1 MSNILITGANQGI
14 GYFMVKELL
23 SCGNSVTVLDLE
35 TDRLA
40 ELKKDFPDTLLPIK
54 ADVCSAEEVASAVK
68 TAVTL
73 FGKLD
78 IAVHNAC
85 LCTFKS
91 LEETDLNIFRKVMD
105 VNYFGAVR
113 LTKAVIPHMNSGGR
127 VIFTSSGVGITGF
140 SDISPYASSKG
151 AIEAFA
157 KCMNIE
163 HESKGVSFHIL
174 HPPLCKTESASGLL
188 IPDEFKSEPDK
199 VGIGLAKNIRKKRF
213 IICHSAGMKLQTMS
227 CYLSPI
233 KTGKMMSMGAK
244 RYAESLNK

>member
-23 SCGNSVTVLDLE
+23 QSGNTVTVIDLE
-35 TDRLA
+35 TDKLE
-40 ELKKDFPDTLLPIK
+40 ELKKDFPDVLLPIK
-54 ADVCSAEEVASAVK
+54 SDVRSADEINYAVELAVK
-68 TAVTL
+68 S
-73 FGKLD
+73 FGEID

-85 LCTFKS
+85 LCTFKN
-91 LEETDLNIFRKVMD
+91 LGETGFETYQNVFD

-113 LTKAVIPHMNSGGR
+113 LTKAVLPHIKSGGR
-127 VIFTSSGVGITGF
+127 VIFTSSGVGVTGF

-163 HESKGVSFHIL
+163 HEKKGVSFHIF
-174 HPPLCKTESASGLL
+174 HPPLCRTKSASGLL
-188 IPDEFKSEPDK
+188 IPEDFKSDPEK
-199 VGIGLAKNIRKKRF
+199 VGAGLAKNIRKRSF
-213 IICHSAGMKLQTMS
+213 IICHSFGMKLQTLS
-227 CYLSPI
+227 CYLAPI
-233 KTGKMMSMGAK
+233 RTGKMMSRMTK